1 MSFYVNKV
9 HLVHVYKADLIIM
22 YSVSGREIAV
32 TSVIV
37 CAVSGREMAVT
48 VVTMYSVSVR
58 EIAVTVV
65 TMYSVSGREMAVI
78 AVCAVSGCEIR
89 CHLLPTSYSWSE

>member
-9 HLVHVYKADLIIM
+9 HLVHVYKAGLVIM
-22 YSVSGREIAV
+22 YSVSGREMAV
-32 TSVIV
+32 TVVIV

-48 VVTMYSVSVR
+48 VVTV
-58 EIAVTVV
+58 
-65 TMYSVSGREMAVI
+65 YSVSGREMTVTAVT
-78 AVCAVSGCEIR
+78 VCAVSGCEIR